1 MLYGVCFTLF
11 IKQRSM
17 AVSSERFYEELDA
30 LPMPLSAFIER
41 YGIHLPQVVT
51 VNESLY
57 GVCSGSFSHCQ
68 LLYVY
73 FKRETKVVDVRI
85 SPHNYVVPVTSQL
98 KASVLYNPNNNLE
111 KAKEGYYFATVAD
124 LIKAVPPPSVV
135 SVGKNWTS
143 SKDSSLSLQKGQ
155 ILIVKKI
162 DSSSRKRKKLYCI
175 DPETNTSFCLEDTCK
190 GHFTTQLS
198 LISIDLQLLLEHHQL
213 PISVSLSH
221 DDTKLDILLKK
232 KIGVIHNYHLL
243 QSIIATTKRYDYDNI
258 PNKVIEIISSVP
270 IDVRRMQTS
279 EDDNIQLSVDAQK
292 LAKVLKPSLLTEVVT
307 DVSPVTKTLQ
317 QHLLKSI
324 PEHEWRNGI
333 HNINICEYEVL
344 PHERETIHSPT
355 EQHTDIHSPPPISPR
370 PSPDS
375 FKDDRPPIPPR
386 SKRTYSESMSPK
398 TKTEV
403 IIPVVNHSYDS
414 TEFCSGNIES
424 PLSEK
429 EQLLKQLSELKENN
443 VQLTTRLH
451 GLEKTM
457 NGIHTKHISIS

>member
-1 MLYGVCFTLF
+1 
-11 IKQRSM
+11 M
-17 AVSSERFYEELDA
+17 AVSGERFYEELDA

-41 YGIHLPQVVT
+41 YCIHLPQVVA

-57 GVCSGSFSHCQ
+57 GVCSGSFFDGQ

-85 SPHNYVVPVTSQL
+85 SSRNYIVPVTSQL
-98 KASVLYNPNNNLE
+98 KASVLYNPHNNLE

-124 LIKAVPPPSVV
+124 LIKAVPQPSVV
-135 SVGKNWTS
+135 SVGKKWTS
-143 SKDSSLSLQKGQ
+143 AKDSSLSLQKGQ

-221 DDTKLDILLKK
+221 DDTKIAMLLRKE
-232 KIGVIHNYHLL
+232 IVVIHNHHLL
-243 QSIIATTKRYDYDNI
+243 QSIIATPKRYDYDNI

-279 EDDNIQLSVDAQK
+279 EEEKLQLSIEAQG
-292 LAKVLKPSLLTEVVT
+292 LAKILKPSLLTEVVT
-307 DVSPVTKTLQ
+307 DVSPVTKILQ
-317 QHLLKSI
+317 QDLLKSI

-355 EQHTDIHSPPPISPR
+355 EQHTDIHSPPPIPPR
-370 PSPDS
+370 PSHDS
-375 FKDDRPPIPPR
+375 FKDSRPPIPPR
-386 SKRTYSESMSPK
+386 SKRTFSESMSPK

-403 IIPVVNHSYDS
+403 IIPVVNPSYDS
-414 TEFCSGNIES
+414 TEFCTNVPDNIES

-457 NGIHTKHISIS
+457 NGIYTKHISIS